1 MAAIDLPGLTAKAPA
16 GPLATLLGQTVETA
30 QDGAIPG
37 DFAAMLAASQTAS
50 ITPASLLPITPAP
63 ASGKPGGK
71 AGGKAG
77 GKSLPDDL
85 PLAGMNDEDSLPEA
99 AGEELAIPA
108 DKAIAQP
115 PVAMPMPALPP
126 QPAPQALPAETPPA
140 AETPR
145 GPAAPLPAA
154 AALPQSIAAQ
164 VARIV
169 AGQDG
174 PRTAAPAAPVARAA
188 VQVAAVGVAFELP
201 AALPAQPA
209 QPALAA
215 QPVAPAAAPAMVP
228 VAALLPRG
236 NAAPAAS
243 AETASP
249 ARRAA
254 AAGPDLPTMTTM
266 VAIELPAEAMAL
278 RTDMATAS
286 VAPAPQSATPATPAA
301 PAPHDF
307 AALVDRLVEA
317 RDAAFATQSPQ
328 VVQSTLR
335 HADFGQVSIRF
346 ETAGD
351 GLSASLSSPDPEFA
365 RAVQASAATGQGSL
379 TADQQGGQARQ
390 DGNAAQP
397 SFAQSQQRSP
407 GQQGQA
413 AEARWRD
420 APASSAEPRGDHSDN
435 PAAPQGRGIYA

>member
-37 DFAAMLAASQTAS
+37 DFAAMLAASQTAG
-50 ITPASLLPITPAP
+50 IAPASLLPIMPAP
-63 ASGKPGGK
+63 ASGKP
-71 AGGKAG
+71 GGKAG

-85 PLAGMNDEDSLPEA
+85 PLAAMNDGDDLPET

-108 DKAIAQP
+108 DTAIAQP
-115 PVAMPMPALPP
+115 PVAMPMPALPS

-174 PRTAAPAAPVARAA
+174 PRSAAPAAPVARAT

-201 AALPAQPA
+201 AALPALPAQPA

-249 ARRAA
+249 ARRVA
-254 AAGPDLPTMTTM
+254 AAGPDLPTMTAM
-266 VAIELPAEAMAL
+266 AAIELPAEAMAL
-278 RTDMATAS
+278 RTDMVPAAAT
-286 VAPAPQSATPATPAA
+286 PAPQSATPATPAA
-301 PAPHDF
+301 PTPHDF